1 MCIKVEILLHK
12 LKDVKKKL
20 VTARGHVPPV
30 LWRDKV
36 LH

>member
-20 VTARGHVPPV
+20 VTARGHVPPAMGG
-30 LWRDKV
+30 
-36 LH
+36 